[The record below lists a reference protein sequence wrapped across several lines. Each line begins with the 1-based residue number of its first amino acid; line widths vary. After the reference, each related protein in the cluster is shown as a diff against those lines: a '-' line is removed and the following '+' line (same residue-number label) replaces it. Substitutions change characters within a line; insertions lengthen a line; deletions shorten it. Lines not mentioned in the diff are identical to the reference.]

1 MKDQDVLGSHIQV
14 REHFEHRLAVAAGSD
29 EEISPRGSLDAGRVT
44 PGDADARVLHGV
56 QGVGM
61 LDVVLIRAFG
71 PAGRP
76 HTIIVLQP
84 RPLLYYTRRRCEDR
98 GMEILALAI
107 ASLSLLVAIVG
118 TYLANARA
126 KEALDLSRST
136 AVDTQW
142 SAAQAAVQHLIGFDP
157 SAEPIKGGSA
167 GVTGDRHARVL
178 HNYSDFT

>member
-1 MKDQDVLGSHIQV
+1 MKDQDVLGSHVQV

-71 PAGRP
+71 PAGRR

-84 RPLLYYTRRRCEDR
+84 LPLLYYTCRWCEDR

-118 TYLANARA
+118 TYLANAREGSPRPLA
-126 KEALDLSRST
+126 EHRRRYTVVGST
-136 AVDTQW
+136 
-142 SAAQAAVQHLIGFDP
+142 GR
-157 SAEPIKGGSA
+157 GSTPHRLRP
-167 GVTGDRHARVL
+167 V
-178 HNYSDFT
+178 S